1 MYVSSCKSVD
11 ISIDVVKYEEGF
23 FQCCQIFY
31 KGVIYSGIPPY
42 DHPIY
47 KTTLLLWPYS
57 FKPTVK
63 IIESFYY
70 LEDPV
75 NGTTSL
81 LRPGFYGPMVVALTG
96 FHCITNVSVSQLKLD
111 RRLS

>member
-31 KGVIYSGIPPY
+31 KGVIYSGTPPY

-57 FKPTVK
+57 FKPSVIHFQIHLSRRRGK
-63 IIESFYY
+63 FDDF
-70 LEDPV
+70 LEF
-75 NGTTSL
+75 SA
-81 LRPGFYGPMVVALTG
+81 RY
-96 FHCITNVSVSQLKLD
+96 VSPFQFVSDGCQV
-111 RRLS
+111 